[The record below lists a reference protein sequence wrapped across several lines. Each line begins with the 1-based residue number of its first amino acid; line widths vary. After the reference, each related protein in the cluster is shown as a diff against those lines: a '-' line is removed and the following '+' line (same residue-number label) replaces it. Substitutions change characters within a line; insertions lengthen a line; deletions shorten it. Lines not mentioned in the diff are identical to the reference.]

1 MQLTDPITVLSGVG
15 PKTAAALADLKITTI
30 KSLLFYFPFRYDDL
44 KSRPLAEL
52 VDQEK
57 ALFKG
62 TVISPPVISRF
73 GPHKIRLSV
82 RLLIDQVAVIVSFF
96 NQPWLKDKF
105 EPDEEVAVYGKWN
118 LTKKVLWG

>member
-15 PKTAAALADLKITTI
+15 PKTAAALADLKITTV

-82 RLLIDQVAVIVSFF
+82 RLLIDQVAVIVSFSI
-96 NQPWLKDKF
+96 NRGLKTSLF
-105 EPDEEVAVYGKWN
+105 
-118 LTKKVLWG
+118 LMKKSLFMASGI